1 MRRRFIGILVVAL
14 VSAAMLLATGPAAA
28 SEYDRD
34 EAGNPVRVAGT
45 LAYPAGFIY
54 EYLWLKPVH
63 WFGTKTPFRQVF
75 GSDTF
80 DEAYEQ

>member
-1 MRRRFIGILVVAL
+1 MRRRFIGTLAVAL
-14 VSAAMLLATGPAAA
+14 VTAALLGPAGPAAA

-34 EAGNPVRVAGT
+34 EAGNPVRMVGT

-63 WFGTKTPFRQVF
+63 WFGQRTPFRQVF

>member
-1 MRRRFIGILVVAL
+1 MRRGWIGSLAAALIFASIL
-14 VSAAMLLATGPAAA
+14 SSTGPASAA
-28 SEYDRD
+28 EYDRD
-34 EAGNPVRVAGT
+34 EAGNPVRMVGT

-63 WFGTKTPFRQVF
+63 WLGRKTPFRQVF
-75 GSDTF
+75 GQDTF

>member
-14 VSAAMLLATGPAAA
+14 VSAAMLLAAGRAVA

-34 EAGNPVRVAGT
+34 EAGNPVRMAGT

-54 EYLWLKPVH
+54 EFLWLKPVH
-63 WFGTKTPFRQVF
+63 WFGRKTPFRQVF

>member
-1 MRRRFIGILVVAL
+1 MRTRLIGFLTVAL
-14 VSAAMLLATGPAAA
+14 VSAAMVLSAGPVSA

-34 EAGNPVRVAGT
+34 EAGNPVRMAGT

-63 WFGTKTPFRQVF
+63 WFGHKTPFRQLF

>member
-1 MRRRFIGILVVAL
+1 MVLRR
-14 VSAAMLLATGPAAA
+14 AART
-28 SEYDRD
+28 YDRD
-34 EAGNPVRVAGT
+34 EAGNLRGWSARW
-45 LAYPAGFIY
+45 LSAGFIY

-63 WFGTKTPFRQVF
+63 WFGTKTPFRQLF